1 MHWEAS
7 LSQGTAKHWGPIVS
21 RIHVQ
26 HKGADI
32 PVGEKDVF
40 HTVG

>member
-1 MHWEAS
+1 MQQIAMGGFSEPGNCQA
-7 LSQGTAKHWGPIVS
+7 LGT
-21 RIHVQ
+21 RIHVL

-40 HTVG
+40 HIVG